1 LGCLPPQ
8 FLFGGIWA
16 GKLCSLMNCPRLDPA
31 PPTGPESRRVYRLP
45 ASTYRLQLTPDFG
58 FMEAADLAGYLSE
71 LGITHAYL
79 SPILQAAP
87 GSRHGYDVVDH
98 SSLSAELGGEE
109 AFRYLAARFARN
121 GIGLVVDVV
130 PNHMGIPAPEYLNRP
145 LWSVLAG
152 GQDSAHAHWFD
163 VDWDAQGGRMLLP
176 ILSRPLR
183 QCIDE
188 IRLGRLGEQ
197 QGHRERGAS
206 SGRPGGDGEA
216 DADAPVLRYHG
227 HVLPVRPGT
236 ERLAMPDLLAAQFYH
251 LDSWRAAATE
261 LNWRR
266 FFDINSLIA
275 IRVEEPDVFAA
286 THGLLLGLVA
296 EGLIDG
302 LRIDHPDG
310 LADPRDYLRQLA
322 TAASGS
328 WIVAEKILAAGEELP
343 ADWQCAGTTGYDAL
357 ATVGQLFTDRA
368 GVQPLAAEYA
378 TFADGPADFASVAWA
393 ARRETAGQQLNAEV
407 SRLVRL
413 LGRLSEPGFARAPAE
428 DLASIVTELL
438 AAFDVY
444 RGYVVPGEA
453 PPRASLER
461 VAAAAASA
469 KRRLPVRLRPAA
481 DLIATLLIGR
491 GVPVGSRTAGD
502 ELIVRFQQTCAAV
515 QAKGVEDTAAYRWTR
530 LASANEVG
538 ADPDRPGCDVA
549 DFHDFARRLSE
560 DWPATM
566 TTLSTH
572 DTKRQEDV
580 RARLAV
586 LAESPGAW
594 AAEVTAWHARAAGL
608 SGARPPDPPTEYLMW
623 QTIVGAWPIDDDRL
637 TAYLRKAM
645 REAKLTT
652 SWTDPDSGYESAAI
666 SFFRRAVADSE
677 VAGRISAFV
686 AWTGPDAAVNSLG
699 AKLVQLTMPG
709 VPDVYQG
716 CELTGL
722 ALVDPDNR
730 RPVDFELRRSML
742 SGLGQACPPSR
753 PGSASHPEPASSA
766 ASAAGKPG
774 SPGTPGDPA
783 SQEFLDTAKLLVT
796 TRALRLRRDHP
807 AWFAGDYQ
815 PLTASGVAAAHAVAF
830 CRGGQAITVATR
842 LPARLRRSG
851 GWRDTALTVPAGRWW
866 DVLTGTEFL
875 VTGSPPAEST
885 TRHPASTVRANARL
899 MLSDLTRQLPVAL
912 LIRAEAGDDT
922 GTTGQAIAI
931 PMEAG
936 QTRTTRA

>member
-1 LGCLPPQ
+1 MPP
-8 FLFGGIWA
+8 A
-16 GKLCSLMNCPRLDPA
+16 AAPA
-31 PPTGPESRRVYRLP
+31 HRDSPHRDSPHRESRTASRLP
-45 ASTYRLQLTPDFG
+45 ASTYRLQLTPEFG
-58 FMEAADLAGYLSE
+58 FTEAADLAGYLSE

-87 GSRHGYDVVDH
+87 GSQHGYDVVDH
-98 SSLSAELGGEE
+98 SSISAELGGEE

-130 PNHMGIPAPEYLNRP
+130 PNHMGIPVPEYLNRP
-145 LWSVLAG
+145 LWSVLSG
-152 GQDSAHAHWFD
+152 GQDSAYAHWFD
-163 VDWDAQGGRMLLP
+163 VDWDAQDGRMLLP
-176 ILSRPLR
+176 ILSRPL
-183 QCIDE
+183 QECADE
-188 IRLGRLGEQ
+188 VRLSRLAELRGHGES
-197 QGHRERGAS
+197 GTG
-206 SGRPGGDGEA
+206 SGRGSEDGWPDGDLR
-216 DADAPVLRYHG
+216 VLHYQG

-236 ERLAMPDLLAAQFYH
+236 ERLPMPELLAAQCYR

-286 THGLLLGLVA
+286 THGLLLGLAA

-328 WIVAEKILAAGEELP
+328 WIVAEKILATGEELP
-343 ADWQCAGTTGYDAL
+343 GDWLCAGTTGYDAL
-357 ATVGQLFTDRA
+357 AAVGQLFTDGA
-368 GVQPLAAEYA
+368 GAQPLEAEYA
-378 TFADGPADFASVAWA
+378 GFAGGPADFASAARA
-393 ARRETAGQQLNAEV
+393 ARREIAGQQLNAEV

-413 LGRLSEPGFARAPAE
+413 AGKLGEPALARAPAG
-428 DLASIVTELL
+428 DLAVIMTELL

-444 RGYVVPGEA
+444 RAYVVPGEA
-453 PPRASLER
+453 PPHASRER
-461 VAAAAASA
+461 VAKAAAEA
-469 KRRLPVRLRPAA
+469 KRRLPAGLRATA
-481 DLIATLLIGR
+481 DLIAALLLGR
-491 GVPVGSRTAGD
+491 GVPAGSRPARD

-530 LASANEVG
+530 LVSANDVG
-538 ADPDRPGCDVA
+538 ADPDRPGRSA
-549 DFHDFARRLSE
+549 AGFHDFATRLSE

-580 RARLAV
+580 RSRLAV
-586 LAESPGAW
+586 LAESPAAW
-594 AAEVTAWHARAAGL
+594 AAEVTAWHARASGL
-608 SGARPPDPPTEYLMW
+608 SAGQPPDPPTEYLMW
-623 QTIVGAWPIDDDRL
+623 QTLVGAWPIDDDRL

-666 SFFRRAVADSE
+666 SFFRRAIADGEIADRVA
-677 VAGRISAFV
+677 AFV
-686 AWTGPDAAVNSLG
+686 AWISPDAAVNTLG

-730 RPVDFELRRSML
+730 RPVDYEVRRAML
-742 SGLGQACPPSR
+742 SGLGPASPARSG
-753 PGSASHPEPASSA
+753 GSA
-766 ASAAGKPG
+766 
-774 SPGTPGDPA
+774 D
-783 SQEFLDTAKLLVT
+783 QDFLDAAKLLVT
-796 TRALRLRRDHP
+796 SRALRLRRDHP
-807 AWFAGDYQ
+807 GWFAGDYL
-815 PLTASGVAAAHAVAF
+815 PVTGTGAAAAHVVAF
-830 CRGGQAITVATR
+830 CRSGQVITVATR

-851 GWRDTALTVPAGRWW
+851 GWRDTAIAVPAGRWR
-866 DVLTGTEFL
+866 DVLTGAEYL
-875 VTGSPPAEST
+875 VTRSQPDEA
-885 TRHPASTVRANARL
+885 TVPGADNAVIAGTRL
-899 MLSDLTRQLPVAL
+899 MLSDLMRQLPVAL
-912 LIRAEAGDDT
+912 LISAEADGGSCQSGADQAPP
-922 GTTGQAIAI
+922 GQNQAKSS
-931 PMEAG
+931 
-936 QTRTTRA
+936 

>member
-1 LGCLPPQ
+1 MPP
-8 FLFGGIWA
+8 A
-16 GKLCSLMNCPRLDPA
+16 APA
-31 PPTGPESRRVYRLP
+31 ADAESRRGYRLP

-98 SSLSAELGGEE
+98 SSISAELGGEE
-109 AFRYLAARFARN
+109 AFRYLAGRFVRN

-130 PNHMGIPAPEYLNRP
+130 PNHMGIPVPEYLNRP
-145 LWSVLAG
+145 LWSVLSG

-188 IRLGRLGEQ
+188 MSVARFGEQ
-197 QGHRERGAS
+197 PGHGERGAS
-206 SGRPGGDGEA
+206 SGRPGGDGET
-216 DADAPVLRYHG
+216 DADVPVLRYQG

-236 ERLAMPDLLAAQFYH
+236 ERLPMPELLAAQYYR

-343 ADWQCAGTTGYDAL
+343 ADWPCAGTTGYDAL
-357 ATVGQLFTDRA
+357 ATIGQLFTDGA
-368 GVQPLAAEYA
+368 GARPLAAQYA
-378 TFADGPADFASVAWA
+378 TFADGPADFASAARA

-413 LGRLSEPGFARAPAE
+413 LGKLSEPALDRAPAD
-428 DLASIVTELL
+428 DLASIVAELL

-461 VAAAAASA
+461 VAAAAAEA
-469 KRRLPVRLRPAA
+469 KRRLPVRLRATA

-491 GVPVGSRTAGD
+491 GVPAGSRTARD

-530 LASANEVG
+530 LVSANEVG
-538 ADPDRPGCDVA
+538 ADPDQPGCGVA
-549 DFHDFARRLSE
+549 DFHDFAGRLSE

-608 SGARPPDPPTEYLMW
+608 PGARPPDPPTEYLMW
-623 QTIVGAWPIDDDRL
+623 QTLVGAWPIDDDRL
-637 TAYLRKAM
+637 TSYLRKAM

-652 SWTDPDSGYESAAI
+652 SWTDPDAGYESAAI
-666 SFFRRAVADSE
+666 SFFRRAIADSE
-677 VAGRISAFV
+677 IAGRVAAFV
-686 AWTGPDAAVNSLG
+686 AWLGPDAAVNSLG
-699 AKLVQLTMPG
+699 AKLIQLTMPG

-742 SGLGQACPPSR
+742 SGLGPACPPSPAR
-753 PGSASHPEPASSA
+753 SVSHPEPASSA
-766 ASAAGKPG
+766 GSAARPG
-774 SPGTPGDPA
+774 PPSTGTPGDPA
-783 SQEFLDTAKLLVT
+783 GQESLDAAKLLVT
-796 TRALRLRRDHP
+796 SRALRLRRDHP
-807 AWFAGDYQ
+807 GWFAGDYQ
-815 PLTASGVAAAHAVAF
+815 PLTVSGAAAAHVVAF

-851 GWRDTALTVPAGRWW
+851 SWRDTALAVPAGRWC
-866 DVLTGTEFL
+866 DVLTGTEYL
-875 VTGSPPAEST
+875 VTSSPPAEGTAS
-885 TRHPASTVRANARL
+885 HAASTVRASTRP
-899 MLSDLTRQLPVAL
+899 MLSDLMRQMPVAL
-912 LIRAEAGDDT
+912 LIRAEADEDNRRAEASQALAGGP
-922 GTTGQAIAI
+922 GTSGQAAAN
-931 PMEAG
+931 PTAAS
-936 QTRTTRA
+936 QTRARRA

>member
-1 LGCLPPQ
+1 
-8 FLFGGIWA
+8 
-16 GKLCSLMNCPRLDPA
+16 
-31 PPTGPESRRVYRLP
+31 
-45 ASTYRLQLTPDFG
+45 
-58 FMEAADLAGYLSE
+58 MEAADLAGYLSE
-71 LGITHAYL
+71 LGISHAYL

-98 SSLSAELGGEE
+98 SSISAELGGEE

-130 PNHMGIPAPEYLNRP
+130 PNHMGIPAAAYLNRP
-145 LWSVLAG
+145 LWSVLSG
-152 GQDSAHAHWFD
+152 GQDSGHAHWFD

-176 ILSRPLR
+176 ILSRPLG

-188 IRLGRLGEQ
+188 MRLSRLGEQ
-197 QGHRERGAS
+197 SGHGESGAS
-206 SGRPGGDGEA
+206 SGRVGGEREA
-216 DADAPVLRYHG
+216 DADVPVLRYQG

-236 ERLAMPDLLAAQFYH
+236 ERLPMPELLAAQYYR

-310 LADPRDYLRQLA
+310 LADPRDYLKQLA

-343 ADWQCAGTTGYDAL
+343 ADWLCAGTTGYDAL
-357 ATVGQLFTDRA
+357 ATVGQLFTDGTGA
-368 GVQPLAAEYA
+368 QPLAAQYA
-378 TFADGPADFASVAWA
+378 KFADGPADFASAAWA
-393 ARRETAGQQLNAEV
+393 ARRETAGQQLNAEL

-413 LGRLSEPGFARAPAE
+413 LGRLSEPALVRTPAD
-428 DLASIVTELL
+428 DLASIMAELL

-444 RGYVVPGEA
+444 RAYVVPGEA

-461 VAAAAASA
+461 FAAAAAEA
-469 KRRLPVRLRPAA
+469 TRRLPVRLRATA
-481 DLIATLLIGR
+481 DLIVALLLGR
-491 GVPVGSRTAGD
+491 GVPAASRATRD

-515 QAKGVEDTAAYRWTR
+515 QAKGVEDTAAYRWAR
-530 LASANEVG
+530 LVSANEVG
-538 ADPDRPGCDVA
+538 ADPDQPGRTVA

-586 LAESPGAW
+586 LAESTTAW
-594 AAEVTAWHARAAGL
+594 AAEVTAWHARASGL
-608 SGARPPDPPTEYLMW
+608 PGARPPDPPTEYLMW
-623 QTIVGAWPIDDDRL
+623 QTVVGAGPIDDNRL
-637 TAYLRKAM
+637 TAYMRKAM

-666 SFFRRAVADSE
+666 NFFRTAIADSE
-677 VAGRISAFV
+677 IAGRVAAFV
-686 AWTGPDAAVNSLG
+686 ARIGPDAAVNSLG

-742 SGLGQACPPSR
+742 SGLGQSCPTSPA
-753 PGSASHPEPASSA
+753 GSV
-766 ASAAGKPG
+766 
-774 SPGTPGDPA
+774 SPGNPGDPA
-783 SQEFLDTAKLLVT
+783 DREFLDAAKLLVT
-796 TRALRLRRDHP
+796 SRALQLRRDHP
-807 AWFAGDYQ
+807 GWFAGDYQ
-815 PLTASGVAAAHAVAF
+815 PLTVSGAAAAHVVAF

-851 GWRDTALTVPAGRWW
+851 GWRDTVLAVPAGRWC
-866 DVLTGTEFL
+866 DALTGTEYL
-875 VTGSPPAEST
+875 VTSSPPAPST
-885 TRHPASTVRANARL
+885 TPPTASTVMASTRL

-912 LIRAEAGDDT
+912 LIRAEADEDPRRASQT
-922 GTTGQAIAI
+922 QASE
-931 PMEAG
+931 P
-936 QTRTTRA
+936 